1 MRSLHLLTRQLL
13 ITLALLMCLVPTIT
27 QAQNA
32 KLSRELWGE
41 AEAFGFFAS
50 GNFITALDMAST
62 PEANLKFAELGKLLW
77 PKQTNT
83 NAWSL
88 FFRHSLI
95 NFVASENDIETVFF
109 QHPWADIVLLT
120 AWERSPK
127 DKRFR
132 IVNIGVAM
140 GSVIRGAKAPF
151 PVGRGWINEKR
162 YVPDAVGTI
171 NAKTTNTIA
180 RFEAGEANSPIVNFG
195 EDESLAMIA
204 GAQLQWMEH
213 QTDILPLLVD
223 EPGTARAMRF
233 AWNEVM
239 AAAQEG
245 RLAEVLPPNALV
257 DAFKNIDPALWGTL
271 EPVAYVETDKG
282 AVSLHTSWRNPDIY
296 AVLAITGDDK
306 QAKIT
311 DFDLYRFSSFLKKGK
326 K

>member
-1 MRSLHLLTRQLL
+1 MRSLHLLRRQLL
-13 ITLALLMCLVPTIT
+13 ITLAILLCIVPHIA

-32 KLSRELWGE
+32 KLSRELWAE
-41 AEAFGFFAS
+41 AEAFRFFAS

-62 PEANLKFAELGKLLW
+62 PEANLKFAELGKMLW
-77 PKQTNT
+77 PNQTST
-83 NAWSL
+83 DAWSL

-95 NFVASENDIETVFF
+95 NFVAGEYDIETVFF

-120 AWERSPK
+120 AWSRSPK

-140 GSVIRGAKAPF
+140 GSVIRGAQAPF

-180 RFEAGEANSPIVNFG
+180 RFEAGETNSPIANFG

-204 GAQLQWMEH
+204 GAQFQWMEH

-311 DFDLYRFSSFLKKGK
+311 DFDLYRFSNFLKKGK